1 MEPRS
6 VKKQLSDKDKQD
18 LAFALILLKDFKADG
33 ANNVYEMDI
42 YKEVVGL
49 AEKIGIKKE
58 LDDVLMNP
66 LPDKLKKYR
75 KKTGAIK

>member
-1 MEPRS
+1 ME
-6 VKKQLSDKDKQD
+6 KKLSDRDKQD

-33 ANNVYEMDI
+33 VNNIYEMDI

-66 LPDKLKKYR
+66 LTDKLKKYR
-75 KKTGAIK
+75 KKKGAIK